1 MKGKFWGFVK
11 FCVLLWIK
19 IAPRVL
25 IAPWV
30 GAVRGMLKE
39 KARIDA
45 EINAELD
52 AYVAREFKEES

>member
-11 FCVLLWIK
+11 FYVLLWIK
-19 IAPRVL
+19 ISPRVI

-30 GAVRGMLKE
+30 GTVRGMLME

-52 AYVAREFKEES
+52 AYMAREFKEES